1 VFRCPHLFRRNVQP
15 VQEGNLNSPRF
26 VKHMQSPKSTERNDF
41 SIRELPRATKFV
53 YTPPLIVA
61 PTPSTSSSSAGA
73 QKKRIVHVPII
84 KGWLTGIPE
93 ASTPA
98 SVAPGLPSGSH
109 PNLRTVSMPQPSSS
123 EQPLITEDVS
133 RSAVASAE
141 LTRITEKSS
150 EFQPDSM

>member
-1 VFRCPHLFRRNVQP
+1 MSTSIP
-15 VQEGNLNSPRF
+15 
-26 VKHMQSPKSTERNDF
+26 TERSTRSRGELEF
-41 SIRELPRATKFV
+41 TKIRETHAISQIHGKKWFFDSRAAKSHKIRLHH
-53 YTPPLIVA
+53 PLIVA

>member
-1 VFRCPHLFRRNVQP
+1 MP
-15 VQEGNLNSPRF
+15 
-26 VKHMQSPKSTERNDF
+26 TERSTRSRGELEF
-41 SIRELPRATKFV
+41 TKIRDTCNLPNTRKEILARFESCQEPQNSSTP
-53 YTPPLIVA
+53 PPLIVA

-73 QKKRIVHVPII
+73 KKKRIVHVPIV

-93 ASTPA
+93 ASSPA

-109 PNLRTVSMPQPSSS
+109 PNLRTVSMPQPSSL

-133 RSAVASAE
+133 RLAVDGVSAE